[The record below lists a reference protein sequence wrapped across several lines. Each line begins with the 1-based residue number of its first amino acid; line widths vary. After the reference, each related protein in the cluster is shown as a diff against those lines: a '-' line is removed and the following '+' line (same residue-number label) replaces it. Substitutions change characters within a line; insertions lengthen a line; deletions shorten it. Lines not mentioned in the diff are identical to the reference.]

1 MKHLKTIMII
11 AVLLMILGFCV
22 CILFGMWCMYDEGI
36 YEPKRMEES
45 VKQAEI
51 SYAIQEMSLNAETAR
66 VLI

>member
-1 MKHLKTIMII
+1 
-11 AVLLMILGFCV
+11 MILGFCV